1 MDGGYY
7 DRTPARLRLKRT
19 ANMLFGITIPHLHLL
34 LNHVPTVGTV
44 VGVGLLLLALVRRN
58 DHLVHSSL
66 EVLFAVAML
75 TLPVYLTGVAAEEA
89 VQGLTGVAGEAIKTH
104 ESAALLAFIWMQVTG
119 LVAWLGLW
127 QSRRN
132 SRASRGT
139 VASVLLLSVLTLV
152 LMARAASIG
161 GEIRHPEIAANA
173 LAAAAGPGFLTSA
186 RIGTF
191 VTDFPWVWPAAET
204 LHFLGLCL
212 VFGVLLAVN
221 LRILGAMKALPFAAL
236 HRLLPWG
243 ILGLGMNLITG
254 MMFFIAA
261 ANQYTQNVAFFWK
274 VAFLVLAGAHFLY
287 LTVFSKTWGLKVG
300 EEAAMLDK
308 LVAMT
313 GIGLWVGVIY
323 WGRMLPFIGNAF

>member
-1 MDGGYY
+1 MF
-7 DRTPARLRLKRT
+7 
-19 ANMLFGITIPHLHLL
+19 FGVNIPHFHLL
-34 LNHVPTVGTV
+34 INHVPTVGTV
-44 VGVGLLLLALVRRN
+44 VGLGLLLLALVRRN

-66 EVLFAVAML
+66 EVLFAVALL
-75 TLPVYLTGVAAEEA
+75 TLPVYLTGVAA
-89 VQGLTGVAGEAIKTH
+89 GEAIEDLAGVAREAIETH
-104 ESAALLAFIWMQVTG
+104 EAAALWAFIGMQVTG

-132 SRASRGT
+132 SRASRST
-139 VASVLLLSVLTLV
+139 VASVLLLSVLTMAM
-152 LMARAASIG
+152 MARAATIG
-161 GEIRHPEIAANA
+161 GQIRHPEIAANPEA
-173 LAAAAGPGFLTSA
+173 IEVGAPTGWLTSEA
-186 RIGTF
+186 IGGF

-221 LRILGAMKALPFAAL
+221 LRILGAMKGLSFAAL

-243 ILGLGMNLITG
+243 ILGLAMNLMTG
-254 MMFFIAA
+254 MLFFIAA
-261 ANQYTQNVAFFWK
+261 ANQYTQNVAFYWK
-274 VAFLVLAGAHFLY
+274 VLFLGLAGAHFLY
-287 LTVFSKTWGLKVG
+287 LTVFSRTWMLKVG
-300 EEAAMLDK
+300 EEAAPLDK

>member
-1 MDGGYY
+1 MF
-7 DRTPARLRLKRT
+7 L
-19 ANMLFGITIPHLHLL
+19 GINIPHLHLL
-34 LNHVPTVGTV
+34 LNHVPTVGSV

-58 DHLVHSSL
+58 DHLVHASL
-66 EVLFAVAML
+66 EVLFAVALL
-75 TLPVYLTGVAAEEA
+75 TMPVYLTGVAAEEA
-89 VQGLTGVAGEAIKTH
+89 IEGMSGVAANAIDTH
-104 ESAALLAFIWMQVTG
+104 EAAALLAFIWMQLTG

-132 SRASRGT
+132 SRTSRPV
-139 VASVLLLSVLTLV
+139 VASVLVLSVLTLA
-152 LMARAASIG
+152 LMGRAATIG
-161 GEIRHPEIAANA
+161 GEIRHPEISANPEA
-173 LAAAAGPGFLTSA
+173 IEVGAPTGWLTSTN
-186 RIGTF
+186 IGNF

-221 LRILGAMKALPFAAL
+221 LRILGAMKALSFSAF

-254 MMFFIAA
+254 MLFFIAA
-261 ANQYTQNVAFFWK
+261 ANQYTQNVAFYWK
-274 VAFLVLAGAHFLY
+274 VAFLLLAGGHFLY

-300 EEAAMLDK
+300 EEAAPLDK
-308 LVAMT
+308 LMAAT